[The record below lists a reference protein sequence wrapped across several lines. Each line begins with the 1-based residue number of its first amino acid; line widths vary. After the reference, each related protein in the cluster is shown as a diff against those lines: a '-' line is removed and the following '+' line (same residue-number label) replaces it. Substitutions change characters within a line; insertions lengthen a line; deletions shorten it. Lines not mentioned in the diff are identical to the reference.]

1 MLEWLF
7 RSINGYVRICLR
19 GGSPERFLNLCN
31 ARGLTIWGILCGKNG
46 EYAAF
51 MPLKD
56 VRRVKPL
63 VKKSGGSACL
73 FLFTETKNAGTGPP
87 ALEPFFFCSIR

>member
-51 MPLKD
+51 MPL
-56 VRRVKPL
+56 
-63 VKKSGGSACL
+63 
-73 FLFTETKNAGTGPP
+73 
-87 ALEPFFFCSIR
+87 